1 MGPDSQ
7 WGDTRDGFGVS
18 GIHEIQRNPN
28 FFSDSWESGYF
39 AKKQRFRP
47 KFPVK
52 LEFGPSYGMRLRM

>member
-18 GIHEIQRNPN
+18 GIHEIQQNTY

-39 AKKQRFRP
+39 AKNRDSVRNSLLGSNSDP
-47 KFPVK
+47 
-52 LEFGPSYGMRLRM
+52 RMECVSS